1 MWVGKKTE
9 RQYTPIYFQDL
20 CGQANVHSA
29 LVIKPEK
36 FWDNKKAQLSTGTTK
51 FEIQWIP
58 YEQLVRF
65 VDVTQIPKELGGAY
79 PYNHSEWLQARIVSH
94 YCHCYCQLFF
104 RSWSVGSGRSSAF
117 WRVSKSRGNSAK
129 VTRPLVTS
137 PLSKYVNILPV
148 QDSFSV

>member
-1 MWVGKKTE
+1 MAKRQ

-94 YCHCYCQLFF
+94 FCHCYCQLFLGAGALDLEGHQHF
-104 RSWSVGSGRSSAF
+104 EGSRRAEETL
-117 WRVSKSRGNSAK
+117 RK
-129 VTRPLVTS
+129 
-137 PLSKYVNILPV
+137 
-148 QDSFSV
+148 